1 MSLRITKIMQICLLV
16 RGLKL
21 INSSRMSNKS
31 ELHNI
36 VLTSIKAELIVHFLD
51 QQYLQQITIV
61 TIMCR
66 NDEFS
71 WLMSLVGCLPTDS
84 VLPDK

>member
-1 MSLRITKIMQICLLV
+1 MSLKITKIMQICLLV

-36 VLTSIKAELIVHFLD
+36 VLTSIKAEHKIHFLD
-51 QQYLQQITIV
+51 QKYMFATNHHCDNYVPQ
-61 TIMCR
+61 
-66 NDEFS
+66 
-71 WLMSLVGCLPTDS
+71 
-84 VLPDK
+84 

>member
-1 MSLRITKIMQICLLV
+1 
-16 RGLKL
+16 
-21 INSSRMSNKS
+21 MSNKS
-31 ELHNI
+31 ELYNI

-66 NDEFS
+66 NDELS